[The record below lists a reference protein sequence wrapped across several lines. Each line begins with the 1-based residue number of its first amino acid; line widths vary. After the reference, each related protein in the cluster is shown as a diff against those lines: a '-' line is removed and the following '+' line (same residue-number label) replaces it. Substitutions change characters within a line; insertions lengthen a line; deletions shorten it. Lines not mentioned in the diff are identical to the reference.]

1 MYKLF
6 RVGGD
11 EFIMIVIGKDVEE
24 CQTIITNIRKAL
36 DANPFTYEG
45 NKISMKTAAGIAE
58 FDDNSHKSDMLKQAD
73 DALYAD
79 KKIQPKSSCTLIG
92 GASAGKDVLKFPIIK
107 ITL

>member
-6 RVGGD
+6 RVGD

-58 FDDNSHKSDMLKQAD
+58 FDENSDKSEVLKEAD
-73 DALYAD
+73 FSLYAD
-79 KKIQPKSSCTLIG
+79 KEDQPKSKWIPVG
-92 GASAGKDVLKFPIIK
+92 GGPAGKDVLSFPIR
-107 ITL
+107 